1 MIMDINN
8 YLKIVDYCLIT
19 IVLFFGFFGTYLM
32 TIGMMKK
39 SMMWALNMLEED
51 EKIENNINENF
62 NELEMTMHMLKK
74 EREINE

>member
-1 MIMDINN
+1 MDINN